1 MTKEPPPDGDRPA
14 PPRPETGVRPGVPR
28 WVKTLG
34 IVVAALLLLVLIV
47 MLASGGQ
54 HGPGRHRGVSH
65 AAAGAAVG
73 LTLLMGTP

>member
-1 MTKEPPPDGDRPA
+1 MAIARHRRGRKPA
-14 PPRPETGVRPGVPR
+14 SVQAFRGGS
-28 WVKTLG
+28 KTLG

-65 AAAGAAVG
+65 AAAGAGAG
-73 LTLLMGTP
+73 LTLVRVTP